1 MRQGGIAGVPII
13 IQSRLLFLTWPEG
26 KAVREMTDH
35 LPEKRTPSSEILF
48 YQTEDGRSQIEVR
61 LDQNTVWL
69 SQSLM
74 AELFQTTKQNISL
87 HIKNIFEEGEL
98 DPDSV
103 VKEYLTTAAD
113 RKSYSTYYYNLD
125 VIISVGYRVR
135 SHRGTQFRRWAT
147 ERLREYL
154 VKGFTMDDE
163 RLKEGRNIGADYFD
177 ELLERIR
184 DIRASEKRFYQK
196 IRDIYKLAI
205 DYDAEA
211 EETKEFFQIV
221 QNKLHWAITGK
232 TAAELIAERAESSKT
247 NMGLTSWKGSKVRR
261 TDVAVAKNYLSI
273 EEIGELNRIVVMYLD
288 YAEDQARRRKPLY
301 MRDWRE
307 KIDAFLKFNE
317 RAILKDAGKAS
328 MEVAKA
334 LALEEYQKFN
344 RHRLVE
350 EAAKEEEEFEK
361 VAKQLE
367 RKDRRK
373 RK

>member
-1 MRQGGIAGVPII
+1 
-13 IQSRLLFLTWPEG
+13 
-26 KAVREMTDH
+26 MTDH
-35 LPEKRTPSSEILF
+35 LPEKRIPSSEILF
-48 YQTEDGRSQIEVR
+48 YQTEDGRNRIEVR
-61 LDQNTVWL
+61 LEDETVWL
-69 SQSLM
+69 TQATM
-74 AELFQTTKQNISL
+74 AELFQTTPQNITL
-87 HIKNIFEEGEL
+87 HLKNIYQEGEL
-98 DPDSV
+98 D
-103 VKEYLTTAAD
+103 EAATCKD
-113 RKSYSTYYYNLD
+113 FLQVQTEGPRQVQRSRRFYNLES
-125 VIISVGYRVR
+125 IIAVGYRVK

-163 RLKEGRNIGADYFD
+163 RLKEGQNIGADYFD

-232 TAAELIAERAESSKT
+232 TAAELIAERIDSSKP

-261 TDVAVAKNYLSI
+261 TDVAIAKNYLSI
-273 EEIGELNRIVVMYLD
+273 EEIRELNRIVVMYLD

-301 MRDWRE
+301 MRDWRG

-317 RAILKDAGKAS
+317 RAILEDAGKVS

-334 LALEEYQKFN
+334 QALEEYEKFN
-344 RHRLVE
+344 RRRIIE
-350 EAAKEEEEFEK
+350 EASKEEEEFEK
-361 VAKQLE
+361 IAKQLE
-367 RKDRRK
+367 QKDRRK

>member
-1 MRQGGIAGVPII
+1 
-13 IQSRLLFLTWPEG
+13 
-26 KAVREMTDH
+26 MTDH
-35 LPEKRTPSSEILF
+35 LPEKRPPSSEILF

-69 SQSLM
+69 SQNLM

-87 HIKNIFEEGEL
+87 HIQNIYAEGEL
-98 DPDSV
+98 V
-103 VKEYLTTAAD
+103 REGTVKEYLTVQREGA
-113 RKSYSTYYYNLD
+113 RRISRSLEYYNLD
-125 VIISVGYRVR
+125 VIISVGYRVK
-135 SHRGTQFRRWAT
+135 SHRGTQFRKWAT

-163 RLKEGRNIGADYFD
+163 RLKEGRAMGADYFG

-232 TAAELIAERAESSKT
+232 TAAELIAERADSSKA
-247 NMGLTSWKGSKVRR
+247 NIGLTSWKGSKVRR

-301 MRDWRE
+301 MRDWRD

-317 RAILKDAGKAS
+317 RAILEDAGNVS

-334 LALEEYQKFN
+334 LALEEYERFN
-344 RHRLVE
+344 RRRLVE

-361 VAKQLE
+361 IARQLE
-367 RKDRRK
+367 QKGRRK
-373 RK
+373 KK

>member
-1 MRQGGIAGVPII
+1 
-13 IQSRLLFLTWPEG
+13 
-26 KAVREMTDH
+26 MTDH

-48 YQTEDGRSQIEVR
+48 YQTEDGRNRIEVR
-61 LDQNTVWL
+61 LEDNTVWL

-87 HIKNIFEEGEL
+87 HIKNIFKEGEL

-113 RKSYSTYYYNLD
+113 RKSYLTYYYNLD

-232 TAAELIAERAESSKT
+232 TAAELIAERADSSKA

-361 VAKQLE
+361 VARQLE

-373 RK
+373 KR

>member
-1 MRQGGIAGVPII
+1 
-13 IQSRLLFLTWPEG
+13 
-26 KAVREMTDH
+26 MTDH
-35 LPEKRTPSSEILF
+35 LPEKRPPSSEILF
-48 YQTEDGRSQIEVR
+48 YQTEDGRNRIEVR
-61 LDQNTVWL
+61 LEDNTVWL

-87 HIKNIFEEGEL
+87 HIQNIYSEGEL
-98 DPDSV
+98 V
-103 VKEYLTTAAD
+103 REGTVKEYLTVQQEGA
-113 RKSYSTYYYNLD
+113 RRVSRSLEYYNLD
-125 VIISVGYRVR
+125 VIISVGYRVK

-232 TAAELIAERAESSKT
+232 TAAELIAERADSSKA

-261 TDVAVAKNYLSI
+261 TDVVVAKNYLTI
-273 EEIGELNRIVVMYLD
+273 EEISELNRIVVMYLD
-288 YAEDQARRRKPLY
+288 YAEDQARRRRPLY

-317 RAILKDAGKAS
+317 RAILEDAGKVS
-328 MEVAKA
+328 MEVAKT
-334 LALEEYQKFN
+334 LAVERYEKFN
-344 RHRLVE
+344 RHRLAE

-361 VAKQLE
+361 VARQLE

-373 RK
+373 KK

>member
-1 MRQGGIAGVPII
+1 M
-13 IQSRLLFLTWPEG
+13 TCPEG
-26 KAVREMTDH
+26 KAGREMTDH
-35 LPEKRTPSSEILF
+35 LPEKRPPSSEILF
-48 YQTEDGRSQIEVR
+48 YQTEGGRSRIEVR
-61 LDQNTVWL
+61 LDENTVWL
-69 SQSLM
+69 SQRLL
-74 AELFQTTKQNISL
+74 AELFQKDVRTINEHIQNIY
-87 HIKNIFEEGEL
+87 EEREL
-98 DPDSV
+98 AP
-103 VKEYLTTAAD
+103 EATI
-113 RKSYSTYYYNLD
+113 RKFRIVQTEGKREVERIVDFYNLD
-125 VIISVGYRVR
+125 VIIAVGYRVK
-135 SHRGTQFRRWAT
+135 SYRGTQFRRWAT

-154 VKGFTMDDE
+154 VKGYTMDDE

-232 TAAELIAERAESSKT
+232 TAAELIAGRADSSKA
-247 NMGLTSWKGSKVRR
+247 NMGLTNWKRSRVRR
-261 TDVAVAKNYLSI
+261 TDVAVAKNYLNI

-301 MRDWRE
+301 MRDWRG

-317 RAILKDAGKAS
+317 RAILEDAGKVS
-328 MEVAKA
+328 MEVAKT
-334 LALEEYQKFN
+334 LAIERYEKFN
-344 RHRLVE
+344 RHRLAE

-361 VAKQLE
+361 IARQLE
-367 RKDRRK
+367 PKDRRK

>member
-1 MRQGGIAGVPII
+1 MA
-13 IQSRLLFLTWPEG
+13 
-26 KAVREMTDH
+26 DH

-48 YQTEDGRSQIEVR
+48 YQTEDGRNRIEVR
-61 LDQNTVWL
+61 LEDETVWL
-69 SQSLM
+69 TQATT
-74 AELFQTTKQNISL
+74 AELFQTTPQNITL
-87 HIKNIFEEGEL
+87 HLKNIYGEAELNEAATCKDFLQVQAEG
-98 DPDSV
+98 PRQVQRS
-103 VKEYLTTAAD
+103 
-113 RKSYSTYYYNLD
+113 RRFYNLEA
-125 VIISVGYRVR
+125 IIAVGYRVK

-211 EETKEFFQIV
+211 EETQELFQIV

-232 TAAELIAERAESSKT
+232 TAAELIAERADSSKA
-247 NMGLTSWKGSKVRR
+247 NIGLTSWKGSKVRR

-301 MRDWRE
+301 MTDWRD

-317 RAILKDAGKAS
+317 RAILEDAGKVS

-334 LALEEYQKFN
+334 LALEEFEKFN
-344 RHRLVE
+344 RRRLAE
-350 EAAKEEEEFEK
+350 EATQEEEEFEEI
-361 VAKQLE
+361 ARQLE
-367 RKDRRK
+367 RKGRRK
-373 RK
+373 KR

>member
-1 MRQGGIAGVPII
+1 
-13 IQSRLLFLTWPEG
+13 LTLPEG
-26 KAVREMTDH
+26 KAGREMPNY
-35 LPEKRTPSSEILF
+35 LPEKKMPSSEILF
-48 YQTEDGRSQIEVR
+48 YQTEDGRNRIEVR
-61 LDQNTVWL
+61 LEDNTVWL

-87 HIKNIFEEGEL
+87 HIKNIFKEGEL

-232 TAAELIAERAESSKT
+232 TAAELIAERADSSKA

-288 YAEDQARRRKPLY
+288 YAEDQARCRKPLY

-307 KIDAFLKFNE
+307 KLTLFSNSTNALFLKM
-317 RAILKDAGKAS
+317 RG
-328 MEVAKA
+328 
-334 LALEEYQKFN
+334 
-344 RHRLVE
+344 
-350 EAAKEEEEFEK
+350 
-361 VAKQLE
+361 
-367 RKDRRK
+367 RRQW
-373 RK
+373 R

>member
-1 MRQGGIAGVPII
+1 
-13 IQSRLLFLTWPEG
+13 
-26 KAVREMTDH
+26 MTDH
-35 LPEKRTPSSEILF
+35 LPEKRAPSSEILF
-48 YQTEDGRSQIEVR
+48 YQTEDGRNRIEVR
-61 LDQNTVWL
+61 LEDNTVWL

-87 HIKNIFEEGEL
+87 HIQNIYAEGEL
-98 DPDSV
+98 V
-103 VKEYLTTAAD
+103 REGTVKEYLTVQQEGA
-113 RKSYSTYYYNLD
+113 RKVSRSLEYYNLD
-125 VIISVGYRVR
+125 VIIAVGYRVK

-211 EETKEFFQIV
+211 EQTKEFFQIV

-232 TAAELIAERAESSKT
+232 TAAELIAERADSSKA

-273 EEIGELNRIVVMYLD
+273 EEIGELNRSVVMYLD

-301 MRDWRE
+301 MRDWRD

-317 RAILKDAGKAS
+317 RAILEDAGKVS
-328 MEVAKA
+328 MEVAKT
-334 LALEEYQKFN
+334 LAHEEYEQFN
-344 RHRLVE
+344 KHRLVE

-361 VAKQLE
+361 MAKQLE

-373 RK
+373 KR

>member
-1 MRQGGIAGVPII
+1 
-13 IQSRLLFLTWPEG
+13 
-26 KAVREMTDH
+26 MTDH
-35 LPEKRTPSSEILF
+35 LPEKRPPSSEILF
-48 YQTEDGRSQIEVR
+48 YQTEDGRNRIEVK
-61 LDQNTVWL
+61 LEDNTVWL

-113 RKSYSTYYYNLD
+113 GKSYSTYYYNLD

-221 QNKLHWAITGK
+221 QNKLHWAITDK
-232 TAAELIAERAESSKT
+232 TAAELIAERADSSKA

-361 VAKQLE
+361 VARQLE

>member
-1 MRQGGIAGVPII
+1 
-13 IQSRLLFLTWPEG
+13 
-26 KAVREMTDH
+26 MTDH
-35 LPEKRTPSSEILF
+35 LPEKRGPSSEILF
-48 YQTEDGRSQIEVR
+48 YQTEDGRNRIEVH
-61 LDQNTVWL
+61 LENETVWL
-69 SQSLM
+69 TQASM
-74 AELFQTTKQNISL
+74 AELFQTTPQNITL
-87 HIKNIFEEGEL
+87 HLKNIYGEGEL
-98 DPDSV
+98 HEAATCKD
-103 VKEYLTTAAD
+103 YLQVQNEGS
-113 RKSYSTYYYNLD
+113 RQVRRSRRFYNLEA
-125 VIISVGYRVR
+125 IIAVGYRVK

-154 VKGFTMDDE
+154 VKGFAMDDE

-205 DYDAEA
+205 DYDPEA

-232 TAAELIAERAESSKT
+232 TAAELIAERADSSKP
-247 NMGLTSWKGSKVRR
+247 NMGLTSWKGIKVRR
-261 TDVAVAKNYLSI
+261 TDVVVAKNYLNI

-288 YAEDQARRRKPLY
+288 YAEDQAHRRKPLY

-317 RAILKDAGKAS
+317 RAILGDAGKVS

-334 LALEEYQKFN
+334 LATEEYDKFN
-344 RHRLVE
+344 QRRLAE
-350 EAAKEEEEFEK
+350 EAGKEEEEFEK
-361 VAKQLE
+361 IAEQIE
-367 RKDRRK
+367 RKGRRRK
-373 RK
+373 K

>member
-1 MRQGGIAGVPII
+1 
-13 IQSRLLFLTWPEG
+13 
-26 KAVREMTDH
+26 MTDH
-35 LPEKRTPSSEILF
+35 LPEKRTPTSEILF
-48 YQTEDGRSQIEVR
+48 YQTEDGRNRIEVR
-61 LDQNTVWL
+61 LDENTVWL
-69 SQSLM
+69 SQRLL
-74 AELFQTTKQNISL
+74 AELFQKDVRTINEHVQNIYQ
-87 HIKNIFEEGEL
+87 EGEL
-98 DPDSV
+98 AP
-103 VKEYLTTAAD
+103 EATI
-113 RKSYSTYYYNLD
+113 RKFRIVQTEGKREVERGVDFYNLD
-125 VIISVGYRVR
+125 VIIAVGYRVK

-211 EETKEFFQIV
+211 EETQEFFQIV

-232 TAAELIAERAESSKT
+232 TAAELIAERADSSKA

-288 YAEDQARRRKPLY
+288 YAEDQAHRRKPLY

-317 RAILKDAGKAS
+317 RAILEDAGKVS

-334 LALEEYQKFN
+334 LALEEFEKFN
-344 RHRLVE
+344 RRRLAE
-350 EAAKEEEEFEK
+350 EATQEEEEFEK
-361 VAKQLE
+361 IARQLE
-367 RKDRRK
+367 RKGRRK
-373 RK
+373 KR

>member
-1 MRQGGIAGVPII
+1 
-13 IQSRLLFLTWPEG
+13 
-26 KAVREMTDH
+26 MTDH
-35 LPEKRTPSSEILF
+35 LPKKRIPSSEILF
-48 YQTEDGRSQIEVR
+48 YQTEDGQSRIEVR
-61 LDQNTVWL
+61 LEDNTVWL
-69 SQSLM
+69 SQRLM

-87 HIKNIFEEGEL
+87 HIQNIYAEGEL
-98 DPDSV
+98 V
-103 VKEYLTTAAD
+103 HEGTVKEYLTVQQEGA
-113 RKSYSTYYYNLD
+113 RKVSRSLEYFNLD
-125 VIISVGYRVR
+125 VIISVGYRVK

-154 VKGFTMDDE
+154 VKGFTIDDE

-232 TAAELIAERAESSKT
+232 TAAELIAERADSSKA
-247 NMGLTSWKGSKVRR
+247 NMGLTNWKGSKVRR

-288 YAEDQARRRKPLY
+288 YAEDQAHRRKPLY
-301 MRDWRE
+301 MRDWRD

-317 RAILKDAGKAS
+317 RAILEDAGKVS
-328 MEVAKA
+328 MEIAKA
-334 LALEEYQKFN
+334 LALEEFEKFN
-344 RHRLVE
+344 RHRLAE
-350 EAAKEEEEFEK
+350 ETAKEEEEFEK
-361 VAKQLE
+361 IARQLE
-367 RKDRRK
+367 RKGRRK
-373 RK
+373 KK